1 MPMANPHSTAR
12 IAGHPIHPMLIPF
25 PIAFFVA
32 VLACDL
38 AFWQTA
44 NVFWASVAML
54 LLSAGI
60 IMAALAAIAGLTD
73 LIGEPRIRALSA
85 VWRHAGGNVLIV
97 LIELCN
103 WFLRYSQGPDGVV
116 PYGLITLIGCRR
128 HAHFY
133 RLGRLGDGLPGR
145 VGVSEEAERRR
156 QGSGAA
162 PPAPRALMHSATRPP
177 QSESNHRHR
186 KSKNFA

>member
-1 MPMANPHSTAR
+1 MANPHSTAR
-12 IAGHPIHPMLIPF
+12 IAGHPIRPMLISF

-44 NVFWASVAML
+44 NAFWASVAML

-73 LIGEPRIRALSA
+73 VIGEPRIRALSA
-85 VWRHAGGNVLIV
+85 VWWHAGGNVLIV

-116 PYGLITLIGCRR
+116 PYGVVPYGLILSWVAVGMLILTGWEGWEMVCR
-128 HAHFY
+128 
-133 RLGRLGDGLPGR
+133 GR
-145 VGVSEEAERRR
+145 VGVSEEAE
-156 QGSGAA
+156 GGAKAAA
-162 PPAPRALMHSATRPP
+162 PPRPRHAR
-177 QSESNHRHR
+177 
-186 KSKNFA
+186 